1 MTLLIDIKKIYCFF
15 FPLCFILNGYAS
27 PIPGI
32 SLGMFILVIFTFISV
47 FFALKKRLKY
57 DHTPFIVLWFYI
69 FITFINLL
77 LLRSNQININNLII
91 SISKLIVWAVS
102 IGITSYTLFDK
113 QSITKWMIRFS
124 IICTGYLIL
133 QYIFFYF
140 FSIYL
145 PNIFN
150 IPFIPPYNA
159 DYLQYSEFINYSYFR
174 PSSFFSE
181 PAFYANFIMIT
192 LVMFMFDKSIKHYKQ
207 LVIFFTLGIFLSTS
221 TAGILLTIPL
231 QVLFIIKNYSWKKM
245 IPYLII
251 GIMGCSL
258 FIVYINT
265 RTDAEIMNNKFLATI
280 KYTINKTDTMSDSRR
295 VGDSFDYLIQ
305 LTNLQKLH
313 GIGIGNEKNFFNS
326 EHLYLNSI
334 TFIITTTGYI
344 GLIIFL
350 IFLSFKFIKIKY
362 IGSKYLIIC
371 YLIKCFAS
379 SLAFGVYGILYL
391 SIAFYLEYEY
401 RKEYYINV
409 SVKKCY
415 SKFIN

>member
-1 MTLLIDIKKIYCFF
+1 MTMLIDIKKVYCFF

-27 PIPGI
+27 IIPGI
-32 SLGMFILVIFTFISV
+32 SLGMLILVIFTFISV
-47 FFALKKRLKY
+47 FFLIKKRLKY
-57 DHTPFIVLWFYI
+57 DYAPFFVLWFYI
-69 FITFINLL
+69 VITFINLL
-77 LLRSNQININNLII
+77 LLQNNQININGVIV

-102 IGITSYTLFDK
+102 IGITNYIFFDK
-113 QSITKWMIRFS
+113 QLITKWMIKFS

-150 IPFIPPYNA
+150 IPFIPPYNN
-159 DYLQYSEFINYSYFR
+159 DYLLYTDFINYSYFR
-174 PSSFFSE
+174 PASFFSE
-181 PAFYANFIMIT
+181 PAFYSNFIMIT
-192 LVMFMFDKSIKHYKQ
+192 LVMFMFDKSIKHYKR
-207 LVIFFTLGIFLSTS
+207 LVFFFVLGIFLSTS
-221 TAGILLTIPL
+221 TAGIILTIPL
-231 QVLFIIKNYSWKKM
+231 LVLFIIKNYSRKKT

-251 GIMGCSL
+251 GIIGCSL

-265 RTDAEIMNNKFLATI
+265 RTDTEIMNNKFLATI
-280 KYTINKTDTMSDSRR
+280 KYTIDKTDTISESRR
-295 VGDSFDYLIQ
+295 VGDSFDHLIQ

-313 GIGIGNEKNFFNS
+313 GIGIGNENVFFNS
-326 EHLYLNSI
+326 DHLYLNSI
-334 TFIITTTGYI
+334 TFLIVTTGYI

-401 RKEYYINV
+401 RKECYINDGV
-409 SVKKCY
+409 
-415 SKFIN
+415 